1 MDSEEHQ
8 DKCERG
14 MDKLRQRSKL
24 SRAQT
29 YAVGQRCSFEGSFEE
44 SPTAAGRSRTGGIA
58 VNFASDALNIGRI
71 GTTRRMASY

>member
-1 MDSEEHQ
+1 MDAKEHQ

-29 YAVGQRCSFEGSFEE
+29 FAVGQRSPGLEE
-44 SPTAAGRSRTGGIA
+44 SPTAVGRVRSSSILRS
-58 VNFASDALNIGRI
+58 SDTLSIGRL